1 MKFKSFFK
9 GFAAALMA
17 VVAVAA
23 CTPQAETPDTL
34 SVQPSAALSFEAQG
48 NADVTLTVTTTAE
61 KWEDYICPPLTS

>member
-1 MKFKSFFK
+1 MKIKSFFK

-23 CTPQAETPDTL
+23 CKPQAEEPDTL
-34 SVQPSAALSFEAQG
+34 SVQPSAALSFEAEA

-61 KWEDYICPPLTS
+61 KWE